1 MGSENCPIFPVS
13 SGVPLISGGLLLLGM
28 VIVGWLLGGTRMMP
42 LVIALLFVAFGM
54 FLLWLGVSR

>member
-1 MGSENCPIFPVS
+1 MGSENCPIFPVP
-13 SGVPLISGGLLLLGM
+13 SGVPLISGGLLLFGM

-54 FLLWLGVSR
+54 FLLLLGVSR